1 MKKVIAACIDRV
13 LEFDTQNEAAKYL
26 ETLRDKGSEF
36 RILHREEIGGK
47 VDTRH
52 KAIHSTGNQNQ
63 TRIKNHCGTE
73 RHNNRIFRKW

>member
-47 VDTRH
+47 YRIRIQEPVSYTHLLGCGFHFFIFCPTTDN
-52 KAIHSTGNQNQ
+52 ST
-63 TRIKNHCGTE
+63 
-73 RHNNRIFRKW
+73 